1 MTTYKVKC
9 SYCEKTFNR
18 PIKDKTHGAKNE
30 FCDHNCQSR
39 FREATAYTE
48 LDCNQCGKSF
58 RKAKRHIGKNNFC
71 SQSCAAS
78 FNNKLKRKSRRSK
91 CEKMLFK
98 LISDKFTN
106 LTILANDKTMLDG
119 LEIDIAIPELSL
131 GIEWNG
137 IVHFKPIYGLKK
149 LSNVQKQDQKKQKL
163 AKKKKINLIVVPDLV
178 STKKKVNDAFKYI
191 EPIIQML
198 KNQHGGM

>member
-1 MTTYKVKC
+1 
-9 SYCEKTFNR
+9 
-18 PIKDKTHGAKNE
+18 
-30 FCDHNCQSR
+30 
-39 FREATAYTE
+39 
-48 LDCNQCGKSF
+48 
-58 RKAKRHIGKNNFC
+58 
-71 SQSCAAS
+71 
-78 FNNKLKRKSRRSK
+78 
-91 CEKMLFK
+91 MLFK